1 MTWLSPL
8 ISEQLKSPWGTLVS
22 LTLVLVGTTCSSRR
36 ADEQSFQDGA
46 IAHPFLAQTNPIG
59 QDPPKSDRM
68 IIRSTVGNQ
77 EYMIEI
83 PEGAQDYDIEIPFN
97 GDGSDGGGALRS
109 GTPNP
114 QLTDAELLAALP
126 RHDAADSQDSA
137 LLNKGLALAPDQS
150 QGPSYT
156 LGLARVNEL
165 YMQNQFELA
174 LIEVNQL
181 LSYYPN
187 SSQLF
192 KMKGTLL
199 MKMQNQ
205 GLALQAWRNALQLDP
220 NDTRLRRVLETLSK
234 DASQ

>member
-1 MTWLSPL
+1 VVTWLFPL
-8 ISEQLKSPWGTLVS
+8 ISKTIVS
-22 LTLVLVGTTCSSRR
+22 MIVLTLIAACSSRR
-36 ADEQSFQDGA
+36 SDEQTFQDGA
-46 IAHPFLAQTNPIG
+46 IAHPFLAQTHPIG

-83 PEGAQDYDIEIPFN
+83 PEGAQDYDIEIPFT
-97 GDGSDGGGALRS
+97 GDGSDGAAASRS

-137 LLNKGLALAPDQS
+137 LLNKGLSLAPDQS

-165 YMQNQFELA
+165 YVQNQFELA

-205 GLALQAWRNALQLDP
+205 TLALQAWRNALQLDP
-220 NDTRLRRVLETLSK
+220 NDARLRRVLESLSK
-234 DASQ
+234 DVSQ